1 MKEKFHLSELDKRII
16 SEIQQDATLS
26 AAELARRT
34 ASSPATCWRRIKAM
48 EEAGVLGPTVR
59 LVNPAAVGRGMDAFC
74 NVRMKSQDATSR
86 RAFLRA
92 MEQEQAITEVYS
104 ISGEWDYLLHFV
116 VRGMDEVEDILMR
129 RVLDHD
135 NVAGTS
141 TIFVLRRVKHTTQ
154 VPV

>member
-1 MKEKFHLSELDKRII
+1 MKETFHLSDLDKRII

-34 ASSPATCWRRIKAM
+34 ASSSATCWRRIKAM

-59 LVNPAAVGRGMDAFC
+59 LVNPTAVGRGMDAFC

-92 MEQEQAITEVYS
+92 MEQEQAITFDNSFLDILYYS
-104 ISGEWDYLLHFV
+104 ILMILSIITYGAF
-116 VRGMDEVEDILMR
+116 EVMAPKSEISHL
-129 RVLDHD
+129 
-135 NVAGTS
+135 
-141 TIFVLRRVKHTTQ
+141 KK
-154 VPV
+154 